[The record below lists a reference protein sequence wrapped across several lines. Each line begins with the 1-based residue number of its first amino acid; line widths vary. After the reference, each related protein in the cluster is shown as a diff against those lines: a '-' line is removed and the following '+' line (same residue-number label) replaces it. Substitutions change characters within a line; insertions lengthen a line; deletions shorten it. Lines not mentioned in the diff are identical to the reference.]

1 MKNKKIAL
9 IVGGILVVVLVA
21 AAAVAQKSGKNL
33 TGSLDFSSFIGSRDE
48 SATTAVSDV
57 AVDTSVGTVATG
69 PTDPGVATSLKFD
82 TSKVTIAQGKKLTI
96 DVPVKDKD
104 SVVLIAVTKNDSG
117 KNYNNFSAT
126 TTDDNAIV
134 TMDWDGKDS
143 VTRAVAPAGL
153 YTIFV
158 QVEFAGVNKKFE
170 KPLEITELLLKEDSF
185 TLSKTTIDLAKSTDN
200 SVAIDFKLNVEAY
213 VILEVFK
220 DYTRVKTIISRIS
233 RSPEG
238 SGFYYSSSVWSGDK
252 DDGNKVEPGRY
263 KITLSVGKEEG
274 GYKVYTKEVEVIKSG
289 SLTVSK
295 DSAFVGKSIIGVSGG
310 ETGVQIG
317 SFIIKADSAE
327 DVTITSIALRGAAV
341 CGSDGIAASGYT
353 NVRLIDMTDRDTPDI
368 GPAKSTVT
376 FDGATG
382 TTNIYSMGLKLKAG
396 YQRIIRVAADVASYS
411 GVSNLCL
418 TLGVNSVSGTGMT
431 SGATVEAP
439 ASPVN
444 LQMIEVEYYLK
455 SDKKSGFGSGAFI
468 GGSSKSP
475 EPSPSSGGK
484 YTPPPGGGTPPS
496 EESKPTKTAPEKDTE
511 KEKTSGSDAKS
522 KEKEEAARKIRR

>member
-1 MKNKKIAL
+1 MQNKKIAL

-21 AAAVAQKSGKNL
+21 AAAVSQKSGKNL
-33 TGSLDFSSFIGSRDE
+33 TGSLDFSSYFSDYRTSDE
-48 SATTAVSDV
+48 SSAPAVSDA
-57 AVDTSVGTVATG
+57 AVDTGAGSVAKTEDVGDLVYTG
-69 PTDPGVATSLKFD
+69 SKFD
-82 TSKVTIAQGKKLTI
+82 TSKVTIAQGKGLII
-96 DVPVKDKD
+96 DVPVKDKG

-117 KNYNNFSAT
+117 KNYKNFSAT
-126 TTDDNAIV
+126 TADDNAIV
-134 TMDWDGKDS
+134 TMDWDGKDNF
-143 VTRAVAPAGL
+143 TPAVAPAGL
-153 YTIFV
+153 YTVFV
-158 QVEFAGVNKKFE
+158 QVEFAGVTKKFE

-185 TLSKTTIDLAKSTDN
+185 TVSKTTIDLAKSPDD
-200 SVAIDFKLNVEAY
+200 SVSIDFKLNVEAY

-220 DYTRVKTIISRIS
+220 DYTRVKTIVNKVS

-238 SGFYYSSSVWSGDK
+238 SGSYYPSSVWSGDK
-252 DDGNKVEPGRY
+252 DDGSKVEPGRY
-263 KITLSVGKEEG
+263 KITLYVGKEEG

-289 SLTVSK
+289 SITVSK
-295 DSAFVGKSIIGVSGG
+295 DSDFGGKSIIRGVSGG

-327 DVTITSIALRGAAV
+327 DVTVTSIALRGAAV
-341 CGSDGIAASGYT
+341 CGSGDIAASGYT

-382 TTNIYSMGLKLKAG
+382 TANIYSMGLKLKAG

-418 TLGVNSVSGTGMT
+418 TLGVNSVSGTGMM

-455 SDKKSGFGSGAFI
+455 SDKKSGFGSGGFI
-468 GGSSKSP
+468 GGSTGTTK
-475 EPSPSSGGK
+475 PSGVGSS
-484 YTPPPGGGTPPS
+484 TPPS
-496 EESKPTKTAPEKDTE
+496 PLPSESKPTAPKKDTE
-511 KEKTSGSDAKS
+511 KEKTSVSDATA
-522 KEKEEAARKIRR
+522 KEKEEAVRKIRR